1 MLTTNATDLRK
12 YLKTKLEIVS
22 ENKETLII
30 HRPSQEDIVMIPI
43 SEFNSW
49 KETIYLNSTKS
60 NRNNIEASII
70 EAENGEFVKVNL
82 EELWK

>member
-12 YLKTKLEIVS
+12 YLKTKLDIVS

-30 HRPSQEDIVMIPI
+30 HRPSHEDIVMIPI

-49 KETIYLNSTKS
+49 KETIYLNSTNA
-60 NRNNIEASII
+60 NRENLMASII
-70 EAENGEFVKVNL
+70 EANGGELHKVNID
-82 EELWK
+82 ELWK

>member
-12 YLKTKLEIVS
+12 FLKTKLDIVS

-30 HRPSQEDIVMIPI
+30 HRPSHEDIVMIPI

-49 KETIYLNSTKS
+49 KETVHLNSS
-60 NRNNIEASII
+60 RANRE
-70 EAENGEFVKVNL
+70 NL
-82 EELWK
+82 EESIKEAKEGKLEKVKLEDLWK

>member
-12 YLKTKLEIVS
+12 FLKTKLDIVS

-49 KETIYLNSTKS
+49 KETIYLNSS
-60 NRNNIEASII
+60 EANRENLKASIN
-70 EAENGEFVKVNL
+70 EAKNGELVKVNI
-82 EELWK
+82 EDLWK